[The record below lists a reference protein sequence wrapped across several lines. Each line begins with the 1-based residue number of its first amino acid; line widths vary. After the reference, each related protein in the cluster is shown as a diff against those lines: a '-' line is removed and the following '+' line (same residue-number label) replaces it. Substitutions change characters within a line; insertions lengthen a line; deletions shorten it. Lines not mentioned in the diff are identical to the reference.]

1 MKTFGSI
8 LITAVLTVL
17 LTGCMH
23 SGPKIEKAVA
33 VISPTAGN
41 KTHGIVTF
49 TKVESGIRIQATVTG
64 LKPGDH
70 GFHIHQYGDIS
81 RPDGKAAGGHFNP
94 FDTAHSHAD
103 ADHRHVGDLGNI
115 TADKSGYGY
124 YDRVDSHISFSGKDS
139 IIGRGVIVHENADD
153 ETTQPT
159 GGAGPRV
166 GQGVI
171 GISK

>member
-41 KTHGIVTF
+41 KTNGIVTF
-49 TKVESGIRIQATVTG
+49 PKVESGIRIQAIVTG

-70 GFHIHQYGDIS
+70 
-81 RPDGKAAGGHFNP
+81 
-94 FDTAHSHAD
+94 
-103 ADHRHVGDLGNI
+103 
-115 TADKSGYGY
+115 
-124 YDRVDSHISFSGKDS
+124 
-139 IIGRGVIVHENADD
+139 
-153 ETTQPT
+153 
-159 GGAGPRV
+159 
-166 GQGVI
+166 
-171 GISK
+171 